1 MRFIF
6 KNIYFKPYLHVIFF
20 FSSHL
25 IVGQL
30 PNETPISILLDSLE
44 NQIIYQ
50 TDQSFRFIDLNSF
63 KTKKT
68 IQIPKQ
74 TISNLIPVINKD
86 ELYLISNNS
95 GNTYVL
101 GKDDGLKRIDNSG
114 IQNFFNNS
122 AVFVKNDTIFRHGG
136 YGYWTSSN
144 FMIYFDDSTKQWE
157 VYPTSKNSKTPRGA
171 DSHVST
177 LTSNNYVFF
186 GGYTVSENGY
196 RSKTPLNTEVWCY
209 DFEIRDWNIL
219 GNMIPNQFDDVA
231 GSFTAYNQV
240 YFFDKKSNFFR
251 LDIFGNKLTKYKRNP
266 IVYDFYRISPIFY
279 KNYLYYVNSSGELSN
294 ILFTDLTSSIEKT
307 IRFYENRSR
316 IKNTSYVIIVL
327 LLFLLTMFFIHKRTN
342 RLRKLLFLE
351 NGIKYRGKYVE
362 LDPMAISI
370 IQYAFKGDVP
380 FSIISNMLNKPHL
393 SKIQNERIKNKMIT
407 EINLKLHVL
416 TGISQD
422 FLVVSKSSYDAR
434 YKVVHINHIA
444 FEKII

>member
-1 MRFIF
+1 M
-6 KNIYFKPYLHVIFF
+6 
-20 FSSHL
+20 
-25 IVGQL
+25 
-30 PNETPISILLDSLE
+30 
-44 NQIIYQ
+44 
-50 TDQSFRFIDLNSF
+50 
-63 KTKKT
+63 
-68 IQIPKQ
+68 
-74 TISNLIPVINKD
+74 
-86 ELYLISNNS
+86 
-95 GNTYVL
+95 
-101 GKDDGLKRIDNSG
+101 
-114 IQNFFNNS
+114 
-122 AVFVKNDTIFRHGG
+122 
-136 YGYWTSSN
+136 
-144 FMIYFDDSTKQWE
+144 
-157 VYPTSKNSKTPRGA
+157 
-171 DSHVST
+171 
-177 LTSNNYVFF
+177 TSNNYVFF

-380 FSIISNMLNKPHL
+380 FSTISNMLNKPHL

>member
-6 KNIYFKPYLHVIFF
+6 KNIYFKPYLHLIFF

-50 TDQSFRFIDLNSF
+50 TDQSLKFIDLNSF
-63 KTKKT
+63 KPKKT

-74 TISNLIPVINKD
+74 TISNLMPVINKD

-95 GNTYVL
+95 GNIYVL
-101 GKDDGLKRIDNSG
+101 GRDDGLKRIDNSD
-114 IQNFFNNS
+114 IKNFFNNS
-122 AVFVKNDTIFRHGG
+122 IVFAKNDTIFRHGG

-144 FMIYFDDSTKQWE
+144 FMIYFDGSTKEWE

-171 DSHVST
+171 DSHVSI

-196 RSKTPLNTEVWCY
+196 RSKTPFNMEVWCY
-209 DFEIRDWNIL
+209 DFEIREWNIL

-251 LDIFGNKLTKYKRNP
+251 LDIFGNELIKYKRNP
-266 IVYDFYRISPIFY
+266 IVYDFYRISPLFY
-279 KNYLYYVNSSGELSN
+279 NNNLYYINSNGKLSK
-294 ILFTDLTSSIEKT
+294 ISITELTSSIEKT
-307 IRFYENRSR
+307 NRFYDNRSLT
-316 IKNTSYVIIVL
+316 KNTSFVIIVF
-327 LLFLLTMFFIHKRTN
+327 LLFPLTIFFINKRMK
-342 RLRKLLFLE
+342 RLRKLSFLE

-370 IQYAFKGDVP
+370 IQLAFKGDVQ
-380 FSIISNMLNKPHL
+380 FSTISNILKKPHL
-393 SKIQNERIKNKMIT
+393 SKIQNERIKNKMII

-434 YKVVHINHIA
+434 YKVVSINHAA
-444 FEKII
+444 FKKII